1 LIMLIRW
8 TLPRFRFDQLME
20 LTWKVFIPLALA
32 NVVAVMTVLQFDY
45 LGRGWLLPIS
55 IGLFAL
61 SAVIAAL
68 AKQAE
73 IRRRRRAS
81 LATA

>member
-1 LIMLIRW
+1 LR
-8 TLPRFRFDQLME
+8 
-20 LTWKVFIPLALA
+20 
-32 NVVAVMTVLQFDY
+32 
-45 LGRGWLLPIS
+45 RGWLLPIS

-61 SAVIAAL
+61 SAVMAAL

>member
-1 LIMLIRW
+1 
-8 TLPRFRFDQLME
+8 ME
-20 LTWKVFIPLALA
+20 LTWKVFIPLALV
-32 NVVAVMTVLQFDY
+32 NVVAVMTVMQ
-45 LGRGWLLPIS
+45 LGISPGWLLPIS

-68 AKQAE
+68 AKRAE

>member
-1 LIMLIRW
+1 
-8 TLPRFRFDQLME
+8 ME

-32 NVVAVMTVLQFDY
+32 NLLAVMSVLQ
-45 LGRGWLLPIS
+45 LGLSPGWLLPIS

-61 SAVIAAL
+61 SAMIAAL
-68 AKQAE
+68 AKRAD